1 MPISEEI
8 LRKIE
13 QLPTLPM
20 VVTRIM
26 QLIENPRT
34 SAAEITKV
42 ISLDP
47 ALTVKI
53 LKLVNSAY
61 YGFPKKIG
69 TITHAIMILG
79 FEDVKNIALS
89 VSVFDI
95 FKGDGDG
102 ELFDRTA
109 FWQHAIATGV
119 CAKLLAKRLKYKNL
133 EEAFIAGLLHDVGK
147 IVIDQYFHE
156 ELKTIVKRVKEQ
168 NCLFINAERHLY
180 DMDHTEIGRIVAKKW
195 GLPQQIVDCVAF
207 HHDPTSRKDLELLV
221 SIVHASDIFVRI
233 QKIGSGGDDLVPQL
247 KKEAWEK
254 LKLQPTELKKLYEEL
269 HAEYEKAD
277 AFLELTKKNE
287 NVRLK
292 K

>member
-1 MPISEEI
+1 MPITEEV
-8 LRKIE
+8 LKKIE

-26 QLIENPRT
+26 QLIENPKT

-61 YGFPKKIG
+61 YGFPKKIT

-95 FKGDGDG
+95 FKDDGSV
-102 ELFDRTA
+102 ENVFDRTA
-109 FWQHAIATGV
+109 FWQHAIAVGV
-119 CAKLLAKRLKYKNL
+119 CTKLLAKKLRYKNT

-147 IVIDQYFHE
+147 IVIDQFFHH
-156 ELKTIVKRVKEQ
+156 ELVEIMKVVKEE
-168 NCLFINAERHLY
+168 NCLFINAERKLF
-180 DMDHTEIGRIVAKKW
+180 DMDHTEVGRIVARKW
-195 GLPQQIVDCVAF
+195 GLPQQIADCVAF
-207 HHDPTSRKDLELLV
+207 HHDPTMREDLSILV
-221 SIVHASDIFVRI
+221 SMVHASDIFVRI
-233 QKIGSGGDDLVPQL
+233 QKIGSGGDNLVPQL
-247 KKEAWEK
+247 KKEAWAK
-254 LKLQPTELKKLYEEL
+254 LKLQPAELKKMYEEL
-269 HAEYEKAD
+269 HIEVEKAD
-277 AFLELTKKNE
+277 AFLEFTGKK
-287 NVRLK
+287 
-292 K
+292 

>member
-1 MPISEEI
+1 MPISEEV

-61 YGFPKKIG
+61 YGFPKKIT

-95 FKGDGDG
+95 FKWDGDEEG
-102 ELFDRTA
+102 LDRVG
-109 FWQHAIATGV
+109 FWQHAIGVGV
-119 CAKLLAKRLKYKNL
+119 CTKLLAKRLRYKNV

-147 IVIDQYFHE
+147 IVIDQFFHN
-156 ELKTIVKRVKEQ
+156 ELVEIIKLIKEK
-168 NCLFINAERHLY
+168 NCLFINAERELF
-180 DMDHTEIGRIVAKKW
+180 DMDHTEIGRIIGKKW
-195 GLPQQIVDCVAF
+195 GLPQQIIDCIAY
-207 HHDPTSRKDLELLV
+207 HHDPVMRTDLDILV
-221 SIVHASDIFVRI
+221 SMVHASDIFVRI

-254 LKLQPTELKKLYEEL
+254 LKIQPTELKKMYEEL
-269 HAEYEKAD
+269 HIEVEKAD
-277 AFLELTKKNE
+277 SFLEFTKGNK
-287 NVRLK
+287 
-292 K
+292 

>member
-13 QLPTLPM
+13 QIPTLPM

-26 QLIENPRT
+26 QLIENPKT

-61 YGFPKKIG
+61 YGFPKKIT

-95 FKGDGDG
+95 FKQEETEGAV
-102 ELFDRTA
+102 FDRIA
-109 FWQHAIATGV
+109 FWQHAIAVGV
-119 CAKLLAKRLKYKNL
+119 CTKLLAKKMRYKNA

-147 IVIDQYFHE
+147 IIIDQFFHE
-156 ELKTIVKRVKEQ
+156 ELVQIMQIVRTE
-168 NCLFINAERHLY
+168 NTLFINAERKLF
-180 DMDHTEIGRIVAKKW
+180 DMDHTEVGRVVARKW
-195 GLPQQIVDCVAF
+195 GLPQAIIDCIAY
-207 HHDPTSRKDLELLV
+207 HHDPSIREDLDILV
-221 SIVHASDIFVRI
+221 SMVHASDIFTRI

-247 KKEAWEK
+247 KKEAWTK
-254 LKLQPTELKKLYEEL
+254 LKLQPAELKKIYEEL
-269 HAEYEKAD
+269 HVEVEKAE
-277 AFLELTKKNE
+277 AFLEFTGAKKD
-287 NVRLK
+287 
-292 K
+292 